1 MENVQAT
8 DLNISEKGLCHVC
21 LKKVRWNEGDSGGGK
36 QKDEETTPEIAPKSM
51 VCRPGFLRT
60 FNEIWRILCENQN
73 VSNVFGGI
81 SLEAVI
87 TEGLGSKA
95 TFSKAPTLCQ
105 LCCDKIEAV
114 ENLIKAV
121 KQQVREIQ
129 MLLEESRTKQRN
141 RVQDFGEEVEGNDKI
156 LMITL

>member
-1 MENVQAT
+1 MENVQT
-8 DLNISEKGLCHVC
+8 TVLNINEKGQCLVC
-21 LKKVRWNEGDSGGGK
+21 LKKVRWNEADSGGGK
-36 QKDEETTPEIAPKSM
+36 QKEEIAPKSM

-73 VSNVFGGI
+73 VSNVSGGI

-121 KQQVREIQ
+121 RQQVREIQ